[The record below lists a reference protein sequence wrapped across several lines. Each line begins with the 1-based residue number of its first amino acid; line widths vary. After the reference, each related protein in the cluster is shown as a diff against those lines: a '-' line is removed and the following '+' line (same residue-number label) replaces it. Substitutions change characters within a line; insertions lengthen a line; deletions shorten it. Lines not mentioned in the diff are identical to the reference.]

1 MDFEQAIQN
10 IQKEYETKYA
20 HKNAVMILS
29 KQMLD
34 EYNLCFV
41 SLINYHGKL
50 LLTDLTNNMEHIT
63 LDVEQ
68 VKQICEKYN
77 ITFNDYNLE
86 CEYTSNEDIKRYLEC
101 LNEITEKMNTK

>member
-29 KQMLD
+29 KQMLN

-41 SLINYHGKL
+41 SLINYH
-50 LLTDLTNNMEHIT
+50 
-63 LDVEQ
+63 
-68 VKQICEKYN
+68 
-77 ITFNDYNLE
+77 
-86 CEYTSNEDIKRYLEC
+86 
-101 LNEITEKMNTK
+101 